1 MGTVKLF
8 DNHPA
13 RRAIA
18 DALEQ
23 RGTDMAALSKAL
35 GRNHAY
41 IQQFLTR
48 GTPAEL
54 KERDRRA
61 VAQFLRIDERALLSD
76 SDVRELTYVPLDA
89 DGIAEDIRD
98 RQQRGSLP
106 DDGDAIALADH

>member
-13 RRAIA
+13 RRAIVE
-18 DALEQ
+18 ALEQ

-48 GTPAEL
+48 GTPGEL

-61 VAQFLRIDERALLSD
+61 IAQFLGIDERTLLSD
-76 SDVRELTYVPLDA
+76 SDMREGTRRPA
-89 DGIAEDIRD
+89 RD
-98 RQQRGSLP
+98 RRARRCRRRHRRR
-106 DDGDAIALADH
+106 DAVSRHR